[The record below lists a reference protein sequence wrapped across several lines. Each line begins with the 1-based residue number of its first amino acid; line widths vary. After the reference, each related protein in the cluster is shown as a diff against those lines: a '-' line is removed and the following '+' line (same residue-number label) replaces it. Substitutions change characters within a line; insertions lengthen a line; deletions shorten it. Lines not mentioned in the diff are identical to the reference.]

1 VGALEGVATIDADY
15 LRLLRGVGGNL
26 AQLLVALAV
35 IGSMWFVRVSE
46 TRVSATRIV
55 FSGVIAFLLV
65 TPIVAVAAFVINL
78 IQVAL
83 GAPPAP
89 EVAHETLSIM
99 KAKEDTL
106 FTMLT
111 LAHVVILVPLA
122 EEAGWRGLLQP
133 SMRRIGV
140 GALGACATTALLFT
154 LVHWSVLAPE
164 ARSAGLVMLFIL
176 GFALSVLRERT
187 GGIVAPAILHGSS
200 MVRMSRSRSADPD
213 ARTSRESPA
222 IADTLTLS
230 TPSPNHH
237 EHPRHDPSQAP
248 HSHGRHADW
257 KPSPRSLGW
266 QREAT
271 RGVARLAR
279 LLLHHRQHAR
289 VHHAAGEVG
298 RDQARLNRHRA
309 RLSRDGH

>member
-1 VGALEGVATIDADY
+1 MRVGADSCIDIPAVLLQSEAAVAGQNPNATVALIVLALCASGMIVWKRLLRCPADALGRVPSDPLLGVLAMLLFLVVGSIAASLVGALEGVATIDADF

-55 FSGVIAFLLV
+55 FSGVIAFLLI

-122 EEAGWRGLLQP
+122 EEAGWRGMLQP

-187 GGIVAPAILHGSS
+187 GGIVAPAILHGLFNGAN
-200 MVRMSRSRSADPD
+200 VA
-213 ARTSRESPA
+213 
-222 IADTLTLS
+222 LTLS
-230 TPSPNHH
+230 GP
-237 EHPRHDPSQAP
+237 
-248 HSHGRHADW
+248 
-257 KPSPRSLGW
+257 
-266 QREAT
+266 
-271 RGVARLAR
+271 
-279 LLLHHRQHAR
+279 
-289 VHHAAGEVG
+289 
-298 RDQARLNRHRA
+298 
-309 RLSRDGH
+309 